1 MTEPVQSA
9 DTVRHEP
16 SPGDWA
22 EAVRRVRAYYPE
34 DIFPWPSESLEGKAA
49 MMARQTCDNVRTEAY
64 RLMEERL
71 WVPLRADQSDG
82 TVGGEQRPH
91 P

>member
-1 MTEPVQSA
+1 MNIKPEPAA

-49 MMARQTCDNVRTEAY
+49 MMARQTCDNIRREAH

-71 WVPLRADQSDG
+71 WVPLKADHNDGKDGSDG
-82 TVGGEQRPH
+82 
-91 P
+91 